1 MARVVLKNVGGPE
14 FKSGLDLTIADR
26 EFVVLTGPD
35 ARESSAIVRL
45 ITGLANAP
53 EGNILF
59 DDRPI
64 NDLPPKDRDIAF
76 LSHDYEPYPR
86 LSVYENLAIGLKRR
100 QFAETEIKKRIA
112 SVAEALEIQNRLEA
126 SADSLL
132 PAERPFVGLAR
143 AMVRQPRVYLFDRPF
158 ANLGPLEASRGRAAI
173 AALQQR
179 SSATIIYAT
188 SDPSEALALGARTVV
203 IAGGAVQQDADA
215 QTVYDSPANLA
226 VAKLFGEPP
235 MNLVQGTLK
244 ADRDGLI
251 FVEAGEGTISVNLPG
266 PRFDAATDL
275 AGKPAVLGFRAESVE
290 IASSA
295 GSNRPALGFRAV
307 VERVEPRGAQTDL
320 YLQTGAHELICR
332 TARWEE
338 GGGRRLQF
346 AIDLAKASLFDAE
359 TGLRA
364 TRIGKI

>member
-1 MARVVLKNVGGPE
+1 MANLVLKNVRWAE
-14 FKSGLDLTIADR
+14 LERGLDLTIADR

-35 ARESSAIVRL
+35 ARETSAIVRL
-45 ITGLANAP
+45 IAGLADTP
-53 EGNILF
+53 EGDILF
-59 DDRPI
+59 DDRRV
-64 NDLPPKDRDIAF
+64 NDFPSKDRDLAF
-76 LSHDYEPYPR
+76 LSHDYHPYPR

-100 QFAETEIKKRIA
+100 QFAEAEIKKRIA
-112 SVAEALEIQNRLEA
+112 SVAEALGIQSRLQA
-126 SADSLL
+126 SAGSLL
-132 PAERPFVGLAR
+132 PAECLFAGLAR
-143 AMVRQPRVYLFDRPF
+143 AMVWQPRVYLFDRPF
-158 ANLGPLEASRGRAAI
+158 ANLGPLEASRGRAAV

-203 IAGGAVQQDADA
+203 IAGNAIQQDAAA

-226 VAKLFGEPP
+226 VAEFFGEPP

-244 ADRDGLI
+244 ADRDGI
-251 FVEAGEGTISVNLPG
+251 VFAETGEGTIAVNLPG
-266 PRFDAATDL
+266 PRFDGATDL

-290 IASSA
+290 IASSE
-295 GSNRPALGFRAV
+295 GSNRLTVGFRAV
-307 VERVEPRGAQTDL
+307 VERAEPRGAQTDL

-332 TARWEE
+332 TARWAE

-346 AIDLAKASLFDAE
+346 AIDLEKAILFDPE

-364 TRIGKI
+364 TRGR

>member
-1 MARVVLKNVGGPE
+1 MANLVLKNVGGPE
-14 FKSGLDLTIADR
+14 LKGGLDLTIVDR

-35 ARESSAIVRL
+35 GRESSAIVRL
-45 ITGLANAP
+45 IAGLTDAL
-53 EGNILF
+53 EVEILF
-59 DDRPI
+59 DDRRL

-76 LSHDYEPYPR
+76 LAHDYEPYPR

-112 SVAEALEIQNRLEA
+112 SVAEALEIQNRLET
-126 SADSLL
+126 SAGSLL
-132 PAERPFVGLAR
+132 PAERPFIGLAR

-188 SDPSEALALGARTVV
+188 SDPSEALAFGARTVV
-203 IAGGAVQQDADA
+203 IAGRTVEQDAAA

-226 VAKLFGEPP
+226 VAKFFGEPP
-235 MNLVQGTLK
+235 MNLVQGTVK
-244 ADRDGLI
+244 RERDGFI
-251 FVEAGEGTISVNLPG
+251 FVETGEGTIAVNLPVA
-266 PRFDAATDL
+266 RFDGATDL
-275 AGKPAVLGFRAESVE
+275 AGRAGVLGFRAESVD
-290 IASSA
+290 IASSE
-295 GSNRPALGFRAV
+295 GSNRPAMGFRAV
-307 VERVEPRGAQTDL
+307 VERAEPRGAQTDL
-320 YLQTGAHELICR
+320 YLRTGAHELVCR

-338 GGGRRLQF
+338 SGGHRLQF
-346 AIDLAKASLFDAE
+346 AIDLAKATLFDAE

-364 TRIGKI
+364 TGDR

>member
-1 MARVVLKNVGGPE
+1 MANLVLKNVGGSG
-14 FKSGLDLTIADR
+14 FKGGLDLTIAGR

-35 ARESSAIVRL
+35 AQESSAIARL
-45 ITGLANAP
+45 IAGLADAR
-53 EGNILF
+53 EGQILF
-59 DDRPI
+59 DDRRI
-64 NDLPPKDRDIAF
+64 NDLAPKDRDIAF
-76 LSHDYEPYPR
+76 LAHDYEPYPR

-112 SVAEALEIQNRLEA
+112 SVAEALQIQNRLET
-126 SADSLL
+126 SAGSLL
-132 PAERPFVGLAR
+132 PAERPFLGLAR

-188 SDPSEALALGARTVV
+188 SDPAEALSLGARTVV
-203 IAGGAVQQDADA
+203 IAGGTVQQDADA
-215 QTVYDSPANLA
+215 QTVYNSPANLT
-226 VAKLFGEPP
+226 VAKFFGEPP
-235 MNLVQGTLK
+235 MNLVQGTVK
-244 ADRDGLI
+244 RERDGFV
-251 FVEAGEGTISVNLPG
+251 FVEAGEGTIAVNLPG
-266 PRFDAATDL
+266 PRFDGAKDPAGRAAI
-275 AGKPAVLGFRAESVE
+275 LGFRAESVE
-290 IASSA
+290 IASSE

-307 VERVEPRGAQTDL
+307 VERAEPRGAQTDL
-320 YLQTGAHELICR
+320 YLRTGAHALICR
-332 TARWEE
+332 TAHWEE

-364 TRIGKI
+364 TRDR

>member
-1 MARVVLKNVGGPE
+1 MANLVLKNVGGGKFE
-14 FKSGLDLTIADR
+14 GGLDLTIADR

-35 ARESSAIVRL
+35 ARETSAIVRL
-45 ITGLANAP
+45 MAGLTDAA
-53 EGNILF
+53 EGDILF
-59 DDRPI
+59 DDRRI
-64 NDLPPKDRDIAF
+64 NDLPPKDRDFAF

-100 QFAETEIKKRIA
+100 QFAEIEIKKRIA
-112 SVAEALEIQNRLEA
+112 SVSEALEIQNRLKA
-126 SADSLL
+126 SAGSLS

-158 ANLGPLEASRGRAAI
+158 ANLGALEASRGRAAI

-179 SSATIIYAT
+179 SSSTIVYTT

-203 IAGGAVQQDADA
+203 VAGGAIQQDGDA
-215 QTVYDSPANLA
+215 QTVYDSPANLT
-226 VAKLFGEPP
+226 VAKFFGEPP
-235 MNLVQGTLK
+235 MNLVHGTLK
-244 ADRDGLI
+244 RERDGLV
-251 FVEAGEGTISVNLPG
+251 FGETGEGTIAVNLPG
-266 PRFDAATDL
+266 PRFEGAADL

-290 IASSA
+290 IAPSE

-307 VERVEPRGAQTDL
+307 VERAEPRGAQTDL
-320 YLQTGAHELICR
+320 YLRTGAHELICR

-346 AIDLAKASLFDAE
+346 AIDLAKASLFDGE
-359 TGLRA
+359 TGLRM
-364 TRIGKI
+364 TRDR